1 MILINIFIKNW
12 RRYEKGFSTLVSF
25 ILALTSATG
34 WLTPLLKLISG
45 LFATITRQMINADN
59 GKEWNDNDLGLLF
72 EEKFPLNNI

>member
-12 RRYEKGFSTLVSF
+12 RGYEKGFSTLASF
-25 ILALTSATG
+25 VLALTSSTG
-34 WLTPLLKLISG
+34 WLTPLLELISG
-45 LFATITRQMINADN
+45 LFATITRQMINAYN